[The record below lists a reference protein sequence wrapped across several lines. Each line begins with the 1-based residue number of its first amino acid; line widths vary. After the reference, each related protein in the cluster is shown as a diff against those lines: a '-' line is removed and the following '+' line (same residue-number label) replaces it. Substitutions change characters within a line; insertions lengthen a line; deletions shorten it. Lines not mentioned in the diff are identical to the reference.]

1 MHFTMDLLMTSNL
14 PANDRSKPVE
24 WSHKM
29 QKKKETKKKQT
40 PFFPSNYHFIL
51 NVRLNTLNSS
61 YYWYKEFFEKGIIL
75 YLIEAARYVM

>member
-29 QKKKETKKKQT
+29 QKKKKQKKNR
-40 PFFPSNYHFIL
+40 PHFFL
-51 NVRLNTLNSS
+51 Q
-61 YYWYKEFFEKGIIL
+61 II
-75 YLIEAARYVM
+75 ISF